1 MNKEIF
7 DIMCLLT
14 VDDEEIPVSWLKY
27 KGNLKKYIVFSD
39 LGATPASNADDE
51 CEYAV
56 KQFDFDI
63 FSDGNYLNILKEVK
77 KRLKANGWS
86 WIEDSPTMF
95 EEDTG
100 LYHITTTWE
109 KEKYIKGE

>member
-7 DIMCLLT
+7 AIMSLLV
-14 VDDEEIPVSWLKY
+14 VDGVEIPVEWLKY
-27 KGNLKKYIVFSD
+27 KGSLKKYVVFSD
-39 LGATPASNADDE
+39 LGETPVIHADDE
-51 CEYAV
+51 CEYSI

-63 FSDGNYLNILKEVK
+63 YADGNYLNILKAVK
-77 KRLKANGWS
+77 QKLKDNGWT
-86 WIEDSPTMF
+86 WVEDSPTMY

-109 KEKYIKGE
+109 KENYIE

>member
-7 DIMCLLT
+7 AIMSLLV
-14 VDDEEIPVSWLKY
+14 VDGEEIPVSWLKY
-27 KGNLKKYIVFSD
+27 KGKKRKYVVFSD
-39 LGATPASNADDE
+39 LGEKPESHADDE
-51 CEYAV
+51 CENSV

-63 FSDGNYLNILKEVK
+63 YADGNYLNILKAVK
-77 KRLKANGWS
+77 TRLKTNGWT
-86 WIEDSPTMF
+86 WVEDSSTMY

-109 KEKYIKGE
+109 KEKYIE